1 MALLDGALILWV
13 IDRCTE
19 DAMKDDNA
27 KLIRSNRVWLAE
39 ESCDLDEFRRI
50 VERTVNLADYPFAS
64 EAASNVLVYD
74 GLEVRSAAA
83 SPKTRK
89 ELMAEWVEAFT
100 DGPGII
106 AIRGAFAELT
116 AIDAANAHFWAIIEE
131 ERRSNVGG
139 GDHFAKPGANDRIW
153 NALEKLCLRDPAVF
167 AAYYGN
173 AVIALVSEAW
183 LGPAYQ
189 ITSQLNVV
197 NPGGAAQV
205 AHRDYHLGFQSAQ
218 AIERFP
224 AHVHRLSPVLTLQGA
239 IAHCDM
245 PLETGPTLY
254 LPFSQGYL
262 PGYMATAR
270 PEFRAYFDEHHVQ
283 LPLAEGDAVFFNPAL
298 FHAAGTNRSKD
309 VRRIANLLQV
319 SSAFGR
325 AMESID
331 RLKMSLKLYPALKGL
346 VHDQTITAAE
356 ADNAIAACA
365 EGYAFPTNLDRD
377 PPIGGMAPK
386 SQQDLMRQA
395 LKENWAFSE
404 EAAAQAWRK
413 LT

>member
-1 MALLDGALILWV
+1 
-13 IDRCTE
+13 
-19 DAMKDDNA
+19 MKDDNV
-27 KLIRSNRVWLAE
+27 KQMRSHRLWLAAD
-39 ESCDLDEFRRI
+39 SCELDEFKGL
-50 VERTVNLADYPFAS
+50 VERSVNRADYPFAS
-64 EAASNVLVYD
+64 DVVSNVPVYD
-74 GLEVRSAAA
+74 GLEARSAAA
-83 SPKTRK
+83 SPETRK

-106 AIRGAFAELT
+106 AIRGAFADMT
-116 AIDAANAHFWAIIEE
+116 AIDKANAHFWAIIDE
-131 ERRSNVGG
+131 ERLNNVGG

-173 AVIALVSEAW
+173 PVIALVSEAW

-205 AHRDYHLGFQSAQ
+205 AHRDYHLGFQSAE
-218 AIERFP
+218 AIARYP

-239 IAHCDM
+239 VAHCDM
-245 PLETGPTLY
+245 PIETGPTLY
-254 LPFSQGYL
+254 LPFSQSYL

-270 PEFRAYFDEHHVQ
+270 PEFRDYFDKHHVQ
-283 LPLAEGDAVFFNPAL
+283 LPLAKGDAVFFNPAL

-325 AMESID
+325 AMESVD
-331 RLKMSLKLYPALKGL
+331 RLKMSLRLYPALKGL
-346 VHDQTITAAE
+346 IADNAITAAE
-356 ADNAIAACA
+356 ADNAIAASA
-365 EGYAFPTNLDRD
+365 EGYSFPTNLDRD
-377 PPIGGMAPK
+377 PPKGGMAPK
-386 SQQDLMRQA
+386 SHQDLMRQA
-395 LKENWAFSE
+395 LKENWPPDVFVN
-404 EAAAQAWRK
+404 EAEAQAWRK